1 MFSKYH
7 LLIFSSHWIDQI
19 FGLYKYM
26 ELLNPR
32 RAHHKIQN
40 LKNNSERKEIIID
53 WDIWERLL
61 GEGALDMVLRD
72 SWGFPVVERGQQML
86 TAWWQHCARLV
97 WTQQRMAC
105 PPCRTMR
112 GTCWERNTIRQRL
125 KGHCFGAGMRPA
137 PGGNETPLGAL
148 STTRKTQKSFPLT

>member
-1 MFSKYH
+1 
-7 LLIFSSHWIDQI
+7 
-19 FGLYKYM
+19 M

-61 GEGALDMVLRD
+61 GEGALDMVLRN

-86 TAWWQHCARLV
+86 TAWWQYCARLV
-97 WTQQRMAC
+97 WDMAEDGL
-105 PPCRTMR
+105 PTVQDNEGNML
-112 GTCWERNTIRQRL
+112 G
-125 KGHCFGAGMRPA
+125 KGHF
-137 PGGNETPLGAL
+137 
-148 STTRKTQKSFPLT
+148 